1 MNDKEQ
7 LRKLIRSYID
17 MIEADIKFHD
27 NPRVRTQNILSMFE
41 DSYHSVYRKSS
52 DLTKITFDTQIKHW
66 LKH

>member
-17 MIEADIKFHD
+17 MIEADIKFHN
-27 NPRVRTQNILSMFE
+27 NPRARTQNQLSILD
-41 DSYHSVYRKSS
+41 DSYHSTYRKSS
-52 DLTKITFDTQIKHW
+52 DLTKITFDTQIKNW